1 VHHAYLAEVAFRG
14 DAGMKSAVYQA
25 VCSPYRNALDNRER
39 RVIQLARTR
48 PVAELTKRLATAV
61 GVKDPGIRWR
71 FREGPYFDN
80 QVATLELDG
89 RSATMKLEKVPR
101 DPEGRD
107 ERLEQVFEERLS

>member
-1 VHHAYLAEVAFRG
+1 V
-14 DAGMKSAVYQA
+14 KSAVYQA